1 MLCVDDNHD
10 TADSEVML
18 LQLAG
23 FYARACYSGPTA
35 HLEAAEFLPHI
46 CLIDM
51 NMPGM
56 DGDEVAVR
64 LRQIGRPLVLIAV
77 TALNDDAGRRRIAAA
92 GFDRHLLKPVSPR
105 DLLAA
110 VGESLGI

>member
-1 MLCVDDNHD
+1 VDDNHD
-10 TADSEVML
+10 IADSEVML

-23 FYARACYSGPTA
+23 FDARACYSGSSALT
-35 HLEAAEFLPHI
+35 EAADFLPDV
-46 CLIDM
+46 CLLDM

-64 LRQIGRPLVLIAV
+64 LRRGGRPLVLVAV
-77 TALNDDAGRRRIAAA
+77 TAMTDPAGHRRIQAA
-92 GFDRHLLKPVSPR
+92 GFDRHLIKPVAPH

-110 VGESLGI
+110 VGGSRHA